1 MIMTSG
7 YFNSTF
13 CFYFAL
19 KWEVL
24 NSLFPFFYQS
34 SSIMSMLLRL
44 TILPYY
50 SLWLFLTLCWSARNW
65 LLTFSW
71 FHFQCYMDIST
82 LKKKR
87 YSMLPWI
94 QANLPNFTQDKTT
107 RITNGNKKKNT
118 CLQFSFGFDFHGPL
132 YHYQSLIIGTFIL
145 ILNSSFWKTSK

>member
-24 NSLFPFFYQS
+24 NSLFPFSYQS

-44 TILPYY
+44 TMLPYY
-50 SLWLFLTLCWSARNW
+50 SLWCFFFFLTLRWSARNW

-82 LKKKR
+82 LKKRDTPYYHESKQISQILHKTKSQESQMVIKR
-87 YSMLPWI
+87 KTHAYNSPLALISM
-94 QANLPNFTQDKTT
+94 
-107 RITNGNKKKNT
+107 
-118 CLQFSFGFDFHGPL
+118 GPCIII
-132 YHYQSLIIGTFIL
+132 SLL
-145 ILNSSFWKTSK
+145 L